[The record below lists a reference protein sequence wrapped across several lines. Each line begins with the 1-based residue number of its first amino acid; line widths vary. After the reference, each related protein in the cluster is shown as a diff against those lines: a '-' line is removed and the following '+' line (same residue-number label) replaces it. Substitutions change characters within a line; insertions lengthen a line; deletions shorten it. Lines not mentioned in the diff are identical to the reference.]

1 MIEFYIA
8 ISAGCAVGSIAKA
21 HRAAFER
28 LQKLGVVEFYAKY
41 SDSGTFGNS
50 SLGQSSSPAKHVTDN
65 FSTGIPNS
73 FVKKSKL
80 IWIDSSLK

>member
-28 LQKLGVVEFYAKY
+28 LQKLGVVEFYAKH

-50 SLGQSSSPAKHVTDN
+50 SLGQSLNDFSGAACNDVSEAKKT
-65 FSTGIPNS
+65 F
-73 FVKKSKL
+73 KSYTRY
-80 IWIDSSLK
+80 